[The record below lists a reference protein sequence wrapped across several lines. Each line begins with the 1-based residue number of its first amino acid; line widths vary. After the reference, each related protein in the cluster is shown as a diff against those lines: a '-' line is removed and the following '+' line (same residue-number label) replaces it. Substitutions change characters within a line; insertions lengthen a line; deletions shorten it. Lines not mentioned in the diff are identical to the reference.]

1 MFTTTNVNRLE
12 FTIFQSQFRYLGRFK
27 ADHPFRILQKKSIH

>member
-27 ADHPFRILQKKSIH
+27 ADHPFILFTEFSQ